1 MRVTTAVG
9 CAGLA
14 LALAATP
21 ASAQNALTDSVSRW
35 VDSIFAPYASPAS
48 PGCAVGVVQ
57 QGTLA
62 LAKGYGSADLEHGVA
77 IRPDTRFYIAS
88 ISKQFTAMSIILLAQ
103 DGRLSLDDSVQQWVP
118 EVPSFGVKITL
129 RHLLQHTSGLRDYF
143 TLLALSGWPTD
154 GQLSDQQLLSLVA
167 RQKSLNFNPGD
178 EFLYS
183 NTGYALLSM
192 VVKRVSGKPLSQYA
206 AENIF
211 KPLGMTNTL
220 FRDDHTMLVPQRA
233 LGYQFVGSTYHISQP
248 QFDVVGDGG
257 VYSTVEDLA
266 KWDANFRSGK
276 VGGKQAISLLQT
288 PGKLNDGQSIPY
300 ALAISVGEFHG
311 LRTFSHSGSYG
322 GYRSNFLRVPD
333 KNVSVITLCNTSDV
347 PNTIAEQVASVV
359 LNFAAQKTTVA
370 SIGLPTTSVW
380 LSGTAQSPND
390 STAVRLRASQLA
402 QIAGKY
408 YSSELDLPVTI
419 IARESALILQR
430 AQFDELRFSPVS
442 EDLFTNSDQMLLKVV
457 RDDRGTVTGLRLTIN
472 RVRDLEFSRR

>member
-1 MRVTTAVG
+1 MRVPTAIG

-14 LALAATP
+14 LAIAAP
-21 ASAQNALTDSVSRW
+21 RASAQNTPTDSVSRW
-35 VDSIFAPYASPAS
+35 VDSIFAPYASPTT
-48 PGCAVGVVQ
+48 PGCAVGVVEK
-57 QGTLA
+57 GTLA
-62 LAKGYGSADLEHGVA
+62 LAKAYGSADLEHAVP
-77 IRPDTRFYIAS
+77 IRPDSRFYIAS

-103 DGRLSLDDSVQQWVP
+103 DGRLSLDDSIQKWVP
-118 EVPSFGVKITL
+118 EVPSFGAKITL

-154 GQLSDQQLLSLVA
+154 GQLSEQQLLSLVG

-183 NTGYALLSM
+183 NTGYALLAI

-211 KPLGMTNTL
+211 KPLGMANTM
-220 FRDDHTMLVPQRA
+220 FRDDHTMLVPHRA
-233 LGYQFVGSTYHISQP
+233 LGYQLVGSTYHISQP

-266 KWDANFRSGK
+266 KWDANFRTGK

-288 PGKLNDGQSIPY
+288 PGKLNDGQPIPY
-300 ALAISVGEFHG
+300 ALAVSVGEFHG
-311 LRTFSHSGSYG
+311 LKTFSHSGSYG

-333 KNVSVITLCNTSDV
+333 RNVSVITLCNTSDV

-359 LNFAAQKTTVA
+359 LNFAAQKTTIA
-370 SIGLPTTSVW
+370 SIGLPTTSIW

-408 YSSELDLPVTI
+408 YSSELDLPITI
-419 IARESALILQR
+419 VARESALILQR

-442 EDLFTNSDQMLLKVV
+442 DDLFTNSDQMLLKVV
-457 RDDRGTVTGLRLTIN
+457 RDDRGNVSGLRLTVN

>member
-1 MRVTTAVG
+1 MRVPTAIG
-9 CAGLA
+9 CAGLT
-14 LALAATP
+14 LAFAAFG
-21 ASAQNALTDSVSRW
+21 AGAQNTPTDSVSRW
-35 VDSIFAPYASPAS
+35 VDSIFAPYANPAS

-57 QGTLA
+57 KGALA
-62 LAKGYGSADLEHGVA
+62 LAKGYGSADLEHNVA

-103 DGRLSLDDSVQQWVP
+103 DGRLSLDDSIQQWIP
-118 EVPSFGVKITL
+118 EVPSFGAKITL

-154 GQLSDQQLLSLVA
+154 GQLSEQQLLSLVA
-167 RQKSLNFNPGD
+167 RQKDLNFSPGD

-183 NTGYALLSM
+183 NTGYALLAI

-233 LGYQFVGSTYHISQP
+233 SGYQLVGSTYHISQP

-288 PGKLNDGQSIPY
+288 PGKLNDGQPIPY
-300 ALAISVGEFHG
+300 AFAISVGEFHG
-311 LRTFSHSGSYG
+311 LKTFSHSGSYG

-359 LNFAAQKTTVA
+359 LNFAAQKATVA

-430 AQFDELRFSPVS
+430 AKFDELRFSPVS
-442 EDLFTNSDQMLLKVV
+442 DDLFTNSDQMLLKVV
-457 RDDRGTVTGLRLTIN
+457 RDNRGNVTGVRLTVN

>member
-1 MRVTTAVG
+1 MLRHVVLATFASFFFAGTAG
-9 CAGLA
+9 G
-14 LALAATP
+14 
-21 ASAQNALTDSVSRW
+21 QNAPTDSAARW
-35 VDSIFAPYASPAS
+35 VDSIFAPYASRQS
-48 PGCAVGVVQ
+48 PGCAVGVTRR
-57 QGTLA
+57 GA
-62 LAKGYGSADLEHGVA
+62 LVLSRGYGMADLEHDTP
-77 IRPDTRFYIAS
+77 ITPTTRFYIAS
-88 ISKQFTAMSIILLAQ
+88 LSKQFTAMSIILLAQ
-103 DGRLSLDDSVQQWVP
+103 DGRLSLDDSIQKWVP
-118 EVPSFGVKITL
+118 EVPSFGAKITL

-154 GQLSDQQLLSLVA
+154 GQLSEQQLLSLVS

-183 NTGYALLSM
+183 NTGYALLAI

-211 KPLGMTNTL
+211 KPLGMMNSM
-220 FRDDHTMLVPQRA
+220 FRDDHTMLVPHRA
-233 LGYQFVGSTYHISQP
+233 LGYQLVGSTYHISQP

-266 KWDANFRSGK
+266 KWDANFRTGK

-288 PGKLNDGQSIPY
+288 PGKLNDGQPIPY
-300 ALAISVGEFHG
+300 ALAVSVGEFHG
-311 LRTFSHSGSYG
+311 LKTFSHSGSYG

-333 KNVSVITLCNTSDV
+333 RNVSVITLCNTSDV

-359 LNFAAQKTTVA
+359 LNFAAQKTTIA
-370 SIGLPTTSVW
+370 SIGLPTSSIW

-408 YSSELDLPVTI
+408 YSSELDLPITI
-419 IARESALILQR
+419 VARESALILQR

-442 EDLFTNSDQMLLKVV
+442 DDLFTNSDQMLLKVV
-457 RDDRGTVTGLRLTIN
+457 RDDRGNVSGLRLTIN

>member
-1 MRVTTAVG
+1 MRVWLGISRATFAVVFAAAPVGAQTT
-9 CAGLA
+9 
-14 LALAATP
+14 
-21 ASAQNALTDSVSRW
+21 LTDSVSRW
-35 VDSIFAPYASPAS
+35 VDSIFAPYTGPNV

-57 QGTLA
+57 KGTLA
-62 LAKGYGSADLEHGVA
+62 LAKGYGMADLEHA
-77 IRPDTRFYIAS
+77 APITPHTRFYIAS

-103 DGRLSLDDSVQQWVP
+103 DGRLSLDDSIQQWVP
-118 EVPSFGVKITL
+118 EVPSFGSKITL

-154 GQLSDQQLLSLVA
+154 GQLSEQQFLSLVA
-167 RQKSLNFNPGD
+167 RQKNLNFRPGD

-183 NTGYALLSM
+183 NTGYALLAI
-192 VVKRVSGKPLSQYA
+192 VVKRVSGHTLREYA
-206 AENIF
+206 AEHIF

-220 FRDDHTMLVPQRA
+220 FRDDHTMLIPQRA
-233 LGYQFVGSTYHISQP
+233 GGYQLVGSTLHVSPP

-288 PGKLNDGQSIPY
+288 PGKLNDGQPIPY

-311 LRTFSHSGSYG
+311 LTTLSHSGSYG
-322 GYRSNFLRVPD
+322 GYRSSFLRVPD
-333 KNVSVITLCNTSDV
+333 RNVSVITLCNTSEV
-347 PNTIAEQVASVV
+347 PGTLAEQVASVV

-370 SIGLPTTSVW
+370 LAGLPTSSLW

-390 STAVRLRASQLA
+390 STAVRLRAGELA
-402 QIAGKY
+402 KIAGNY

-419 IARESALILQR
+419 VARESALILQR
-430 AQFDELRFSPVS
+430 AQFDELRFSPVTD
-442 EDLFTNSDQMLLKVV
+442 DLFTNSDQMLLKVV
-457 RDDRGTVTGLRLTIN
+457 RDDRGNVTGLRLTIN

>member
-1 MRVTTAVG
+1 MRVPSAVG

-14 LALAATP
+14 IALGAGKAP
-21 ASAQNALTDSVSRW
+21 AQRVLTDSVSRW
-35 VDSIFAPYASPAS
+35 VDSIFAPYASSTS

-57 QGTLA
+57 KGVLA
-62 LAKGYGSADLEHGVA
+62 LARGYGMADLEHA
-77 IRPDTRFYIAS
+77 APIRPDTRFYIAS

-103 DGRLSLDDSVQQWVP
+103 DGRLSLDDSIQQWVP

-129 RHLLQHTSGLRDYF
+129 RNLLQHTSGLRDYF

-154 GQLSDQQLLSLVA
+154 GQLSEQQLLSLVA

-183 NTGYALLSM
+183 NTGYALLAI
-192 VVKRVSGKPLSQYA
+192 VVKRVSGKTLREYA
-206 AENIF
+206 AEHIF
-211 KPLGMTNTL
+211 KPLGMTNTM

-233 LGYQFVGSTYHISQP
+233 LGYQLVGSTFHLSQP
-248 QFDVVGDGG
+248 QFDIVGDGG

-266 KWDANFRSGK
+266 KWDANFRSGT

-288 PGKLNDGQSIPY
+288 PGRLNDGQAIPY
-300 ALAISVGEFHG
+300 AFAISVGEFHG
-311 LRTFSHSGSYG
+311 LKTFSHSGSYG
-322 GYRSNFLRVPD
+322 GYRSTFLRVPD
-333 KNVSVITLCNTSDV
+333 RNVSVITLCNTSDA
-347 PNTIAEQVASVV
+347 PNTLAEQVASVV

-370 SIGLPTTSVW
+370 SIGLPSSLW

-390 STAVRLRASQLA
+390 SIAVRLRASQLA
-402 QIAGKY
+402 QIAGSY

-419 IARESALILQR
+419 VARESALVLQR

-457 RDDRGTVTGLRLTIN
+457 RDDRGKVTGFRLTIN